1 MQRQA
6 LWNRLYLSGIDGRAA
21 DLAREN
27 GLGLEIAAF
36 CYAPN
41 LEDPA
46 VLSAV
51 RAERASRAGRPSA
64 ATARQVRS
72 FTRPVSRSRKSP
84 IFPSF
89 GQGKSPHCPQWSS
102 PFSRTQRWTL
112 QGTV

>member
-51 RAERASRAGRPSA
+51 RADMAGASPLLAPRPLCRALPLR
-64 ATARQVRS
+64 
-72 FTRPVSRSRKSP
+72 
-84 IFPSF
+84 
-89 GQGKSPHCPQWSS
+89 H
-102 PFSRTQRWTL
+102 
-112 QGTV
+112 

>member
-51 RAERASRAGRPSA
+51 RADMAGLHRFWLHAPFAELCPCAIDPLVRQVTAGGTARPSPWPGIWA
-64 ATARQVRS
+64 S
-72 FTRPVSRSRKSP
+72 GS
-84 IFPSF
+84 
-89 GQGKSPHCPQWSS
+89 W
-102 PFSRTQRWTL
+102 
-112 QGTV
+112 

>member
-51 RAERASRAGRPSA
+51 RADMAGLHRFF
-64 ATARQVRS
+64 ARRGMARKKRMA
-72 FTRPVSRSRKSP
+72 RPVSKGD
-84 IFPSF
+84 FEV
-89 GQGKSPHCPQWSS
+89 
-102 PFSRTQRWTL
+102 L
-112 QGTV
+112 

>member
-6 LWNRLYLSGIDGRAA
+6 LWNRLYLSGIDCRAA

-51 RAERASRAGRPSA
+51 RADMAGLHRFWLHAPFA
-64 ATARQVRS
+64 ELCPCAIDPLVRQVTARRYRQAIAS
-72 FTRPVSRSRKSP
+72 
-84 IFPSF
+84 
-89 GQGKSPHCPQWSS
+89 GMGSPHGPVAAARPPAQ
-102 PFSRTQRWTL
+102 QRRA
-112 QGTV
+112 Q

>member
-21 DLAREN
+21 ALAREN

-51 RAERASRAGRPSA
+51 RADMAGLIWPIPTASCSTRPS
-64 ATARQVRS
+64 
-72 FTRPVSRSRKSP
+72 
-84 IFPSF
+84 PSCAPAPLILWC
-89 GQGKSPHCPQWSS
+89 G
-102 PFSRTQRWTL
+102 R
-112 QGTV
+112 

>member
-41 LEDPA
+41 LEDVYKRQPA
-46 VLSAV
+46 ASSA
-51 RAERASRAGRPSA
+51 S
-64 ATARQVRS
+64 
-72 FTRPVSRSRKSP
+72 
-84 IFPSF
+84 
-89 GQGKSPHCPQWSS
+89 
-102 PFSRTQRWTL
+102 
-112 QGTV
+112 

>member
-51 RAERASRAGRPSA
+51 RADMAGLHRFWLHAPFA
-64 ATARQVRS
+64 ELCPCAIDPLVRQVTARRYRRAVTCR
-72 FTRPVSRSRKSP
+72 TRGSMA
-84 IFPSF
+84 
-89 GQGKSPHCPQWSS
+89 QGHSSAKGAWSQK
-102 PFSRTQRWTL
+102 R
-112 QGTV
+112 

>member
-46 VLSAV
+46 VLSA
-51 RAERASRAGRPSA
+51 AGSTPPLPSWA
-64 ATARQVRS
+64 PAPLILWCGR
-72 FTRPVSRSRKSP
+72 
-84 IFPSF
+84 
-89 GQGKSPHCPQWSS
+89 
-102 PFSRTQRWTL
+102 
-112 QGTV
+112 